1 MIIMIMTISVR
12 PLAEDPDLLRSLV
25 RRAPAVR
32 VKSQFVFFA
41 LQSGGV
47 NSVARKKDVCA
58 GH

>member
-1 MIIMIMTISVR
+1 MIMTISVR

-47 NSVARKKDVCA
+47 NSVARKKDVSA